1 MKLSSERSSSERIRT
16 RALPCACLLLAAL
29 STWDCKRNNA
39 PVQTIEEPARYAS
52 ALPVNAPGAPQQLT
66 SGIFDLTNN
75 AWRWTSQNFS
85 VTLQTPAGAEQ
96 KGAVL
101 KFDLVVPGV
110 VITQLHNV
118 TLNAS
123 IAGTAL
129 GPETY
134 SKEGPYTYTREV
146 PASLIKG
153 AHTRIDFTLDK
164 FLPPVPPEKR
174 QLGVL
179 AFKFELDSK

>member
-1 MKLSSERSSSERIRT
+1 MTI
-16 RALPCACLLLAAL
+16 ALAAVTALCLLYDW
-29 STWDCKRNNA
+29 SCKGRNA
-39 PVQTIEEPARYAS
+39 PVQTEEEPARFAS
-52 ALPVNAPGAPQQLT
+52 SLPVNAPNATHQLT
-66 SGIFDLTNN
+66 SGVFDLSSN

-85 VTLQTPAGAEQ
+85 VTLGNPAGAAQ
-96 KGAVL
+96 KGATL
-101 KFDLVVPGV
+101 KFKLAIPA
-110 VITQLHNV
+110 VIVTQLHKI

-123 IAGTAL
+123 ISGAAL

-134 SKEGPYTYTREV
+134 SKEGDYTYTRDV

-153 AHTRIDFTLDK
+153 DRTRIDFALDK
-164 FLPPVPPEKR
+164 FLPPVEPEKR